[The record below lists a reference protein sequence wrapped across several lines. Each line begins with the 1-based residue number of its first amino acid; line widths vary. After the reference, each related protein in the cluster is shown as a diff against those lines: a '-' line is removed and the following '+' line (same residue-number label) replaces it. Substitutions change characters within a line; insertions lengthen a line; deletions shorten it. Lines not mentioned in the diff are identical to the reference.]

1 MLMNFDEVNI
11 PSEKSKK
18 HTEKP
23 ALFKQYKQSTP
34 SVDDFRSCRRHVPR
48 GPRLFSDVT
57 GFLLILFGF
66 RLFDLGLFGLRW
78 VLGAGWLV
86 ALVASI
92 SSKDMR

>member
-48 GPRLFSDVT
+48 VPRLFSDVT
-57 GFLLILFGF
+57 GFDSF
-66 RLFDLGLFGLRW
+66 RFLDLGLFGLRW